1 MDITYEIA
9 ALVALIGISGYFSGL
24 EVALVSIRPS
34 KIEQLIKNKVKGASS
49 LHKLKSNPSRMMSSV
64 NLGNNLASIAA
75 TALATD
81 IALKLFGDEGLAIA
95 IGIMTFLILVFGEIT
110 PKTYCNANATKVAV
124 RNSRILLV
132 FSYALFPIIWVFEII
147 TKGMIRLAGSSDIP
161 PGLTEDEIK
170 EIVNQGLKDKA
181 IEKQES
187 ELVHG
192 ALNFDDIVIRS
203 VMTPRPKMYMLRSK
217 MMLFEALPEI
227 NKNGFSRIPVYSEN
241 RDKIVGIIHVRD
253 VLKRLE
259 DEDKMITLEQVM
271 REPFFVS
278 QEKKVSDLLK
288 EMQGRK
294 AHMAIVIDEFS
305 GVEGCVTLE
314 DLVEEI
320 VGEIHDETDVTKSNF
335 QREGGDT
342 IITNGDIEIDEINEI
357 FRTEI
362 PQGDDYASLSGLL
375 HEKLRDIPKEGDRI
389 MIGPLRIIV
398 ERVLGNKPEK
408 IRIEKVTIQDFEKC
422 FSSNFF
428 FSSIP
433 NNFSVRFTASL

>member
-1 MDITYEIA
+1 MDIAYEIA
-9 ALVALIGISGYFSGL
+9 ALVALIGLSGYFSGL
-24 EVALVSIRPS
+24 EVALVSVRLS
-34 KIEQLIKNKVKGASS
+34 KIEQMIKDKVKGASS

-81 IALKLFGDEGLAIA
+81 IALKLFGNEGLAIA
-95 IGIMTFLILVFGEIT
+95 IGIMTFLILIFSEIT
-110 PKTYCNANATKVAV
+110 PKTYCNANAIKIAI
-124 RNSRILLV
+124 RHSRILLA
-132 FSYALFPIIWVFEII
+132 FSYVFFPIVWLFEII
-147 TKGMIRLAGSSDIP
+147 TKGMIKLTGSSDMP

-170 EIVNQGLKDKA
+170 EVVDQGLKDKA

-203 VMTPRPKMYMLRSK
+203 VMTPRPKMFRLKSK

-241 RDKIVGIIHVRD
+241 TDKIVGIVHVRD

-259 DEDKMITLEQVM
+259 SEDKVITLEQVM

-294 AHMAIVIDEFS
+294 AHMAIVIDEFG

-320 VGEIHDETDVTKSNF
+320 VGEIHDETDITKSNF
-335 QREGGDT
+335 HKEGNDT

-357 FRTEI
+357 FKTEI
-362 PQGDDYASLSGLL
+362 PQGNDYASLSGLL
-375 HEKLRDIPKEGDRI
+375 HEKLCDIPKEGDRI
-389 MIGPLRIIV
+389 MIGPLSIIV

-408 IRIEKVTIQDFEKC
+408 IRIEKITI
-422 FSSNFF
+422 
-428 FSSIP
+428 
-433 NNFSVRFTASL
+433 